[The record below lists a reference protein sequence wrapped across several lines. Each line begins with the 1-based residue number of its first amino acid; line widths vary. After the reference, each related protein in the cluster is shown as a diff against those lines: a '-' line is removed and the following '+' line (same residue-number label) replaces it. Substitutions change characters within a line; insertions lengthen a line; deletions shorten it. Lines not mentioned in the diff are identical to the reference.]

1 MFELKQ
7 LHYFLVL
14 ADELHFGRAAKRLH
28 MTQSPL
34 SRQIQMLEHT
44 LQFPLFKRNNRSVQL
59 TPAGH
64 AFRAE
69 ARQILSLA
77 ENAVS
82 VARRHSQGQAGRLRM
97 GFTAGS
103 SYRHLPRL
111 LAYSSRE
118 LKELEIVLEEMV
130 TVQQVEAL
138 QANQI
143 DLALGR
149 QQPNQPDLDGLCIAR
164 EQLLLAVPEDHSL
177 ARKNTVTLD
186 DLRSE
191 PIVTFSPKDGFY
203 FYALIDSIFRRHN
216 LQPTYVQHVSQ
227 IHSMLALVS
236 AGLGVALVPETAEAL
251 HFDGVALRRIKMPPV
266 HADLYLVWK
275 KSNTNPA
282 VKTFVQLI
290 RKRVR
295 SASARN

>member
-28 MTQSPL
+28 ITQSPL

-59 TPAGH
+59 TPAGQ

-138 QANQI
+138 Q
-143 DLALGR
+143 
-149 QQPNQPDLDGLCIAR
+149 
-164 EQLLLAVPEDHSL
+164 
-177 ARKNTVTLD
+177 
-186 DLRSE
+186 
-191 PIVTFSPKDGFY
+191 
-203 FYALIDSIFRRHN
+203 
-216 LQPTYVQHVSQ
+216 
-227 IHSMLALVS
+227 
-236 AGLGVALVPETAEAL
+236 
-251 HFDGVALRRIKMPPV
+251 
-266 HADLYLVWK
+266 
-275 KSNTNPA
+275 
-282 VKTFVQLI
+282 
-290 RKRVR
+290 
-295 SASARN
+295 